1 MSRAMMLVNLD
12 CLVLIVLSAALLWI
26 KKYQEGILGHIGLG
40 CIIFAAVL
48 ILSEQWGGLRYE
60 IARELVV
67 LITGL
72 TFFMCHHFYRY
83 LRYYHFHPT
92 EKAAGEA
99 GAMHKE
105 G

>member
-1 MSRAMMLVNLD
+1 MSRGMVLVNFD
-12 CLVLIVLSAALLWI
+12 CVVLILLAGALLWI
-26 KKYQEGILGHIGLG
+26 KKYQEGILGHVGLG
-40 CIIFAAVL
+40 AIIFACVL
-48 ILSEQWGGLRYE
+48 ILAEQWEGVRYE

-83 LRYYHFHPT
+83 LRYYHFKSVCT
-92 EKAAGEA
+92 NTCGAGV
-99 GAMHKE
+99 MHKE

>member
-1 MSRAMMLVNLD
+1 MSRGLLLVNLD
-12 CLVLIVLSAALLWI
+12 CVVLIVMAGALLVI
-26 KKYQEGILGHIGLG
+26 KKYQEGILGHVGLG
-40 CIIFAAVL
+40 AIIFSSVMMLA
-48 ILSEQWGGLRYE
+48 EQGHGVRYE

-83 LRYYHFHPT
+83 LRYYHFKPT
-92 EKAAGEA
+92 ASVTCDAE
-99 GAMHKE
+99 AMHKE

>member
-1 MSRAMMLVNLD
+1 MSRAMVLVNID
-12 CLVLIVLSAALLWI
+12 CVVLILLAGALLWI
-26 KKYQEGILGHIGLG
+26 KKYQEGILGHVGLA
-40 CIIFAAVL
+40 CIIFSALL
-48 ILSEQWGGLRYE
+48 ILAEQLEGVRYE
-60 IARELVV
+60 IGRELVV

-83 LRYYHFHPT
+83 LRYYHFKPEASAT
-92 EKAAGEA
+92 CDA